1 MAKKDGMPKKPP
13 IVVICGPTGVGKTSV
28 GIEMATAFQGEIV
41 SADSMQVYRY
51 MDIGTAKP
59 TPAEQSRAPHHMIDI
74 VDPDQPFDAARY
86 TSEARRLIK
95 RLHIRSLLPFVV
107 GGTGLYIKALTRGLF
122 EGGEGHP
129 EARKRLHDEIAACG
143 IEHLHHRLGRC
154 DPETAQKIHPHDTY
168 RIMRALEIFE
178 TTQQPIS
185 LHQKTHR
192 FSESRYDV
200 LKIGLTMDKA
210 LLYDRINHR
219 VDAMLADGLQ
229 NEVESLLARGYARDL
244 KSMQSIGYRHM
255 VDLISE
261 RISREEAVRTL
272 KRDTRRYAKRQLT
285 WFRSDQEIVWVP
297 PHEKADIRRIV
308 ADYIQ
313 TPDWLC

>member
-1 MAKKDGMPKKPP
+1 MAKKEGMLKKPP
-13 IVVICGPTGVGKTSV
+13 IVVICGPTSVGKTSV
-28 GIEMATAFQGEIV
+28 GIEMATAFEGEIV
-41 SADSMQVYRY
+41 SADSMQIYRY

-59 TPAEQSRAPHHMIDI
+59 TPDEQARTPHHMIDI
-74 VDPDQPFDAARY
+74 ADPDQPFDAARY
-86 TSEARRLIK
+86 ASEARRIIT
-95 RLHIRSLLPFVV
+95 RLHTRNLFPFVV
-107 GGTGLYIKALTRGLF
+107 GGTGLYIKALIRGLF
-122 EGGEGHP
+122 EGGVGHP
-129 EARKRLHDEIAACG
+129 EARKRLHDEMAACG
-143 IEHLHHRLGRC
+143 IENLHRRLGRC

-168 RIMRALEIFE
+168 RIIRALEIFE
-178 TTQQPIS
+178 TTQQTIS
-185 LHQKTHR
+185 QHQKTHR

-210 LLYDRINHR
+210 RLYDRINHR

-272 KRDTRRYAKRQLT
+272 KRDTRRYAKRQMT
-285 WFRSDQEIVWVP
+285 WFGSDQEIVWVTP
-297 PHEKADIRRIV
+297 PEKAEMHRIV
-308 ADYIQ
+308 ADFIQ
-313 TPDWLC
+313 AP